1 MGIGTLA
8 IQFNLHRDTANY
20 NNLSVGHPIFIFDT
34 TVGNGVTSIANNDLS
49 VVGVGT
55 TFADNIYFIQEISNV
70 GAAGSIITYID
81 SGSSIVGL
89 ATTSSS
95 SDPVG
100 RFSWGRLAGFTR
112 GSSPVSIA
120 VTGNTVDVGLT
131 TFPTIQRRGTGIR
144 DTGALPKSI

>member
-1 MGIGTLA
+1 MIRSLHSFDMKQKRVLMRVDFNVPIENDRVVDSFRIQSA
-8 IQFNLHRDTANY
+8 I
-20 NNLSVGHPIFIFDT
+20 P
-34 TVGNGVTSIANNDLS
+34 SIKECL
-49 VVGVGT
+49 
-55 TFADNIYFIQEISNV
+55 
-70 GAAGSIITYID
+70 D